1 MLTIL
6 SKHVFYPTTSLTSPP
21 TEVTSINS
29 YTQVFNESITSIG
42 GGVVG
47 SSNYEEVTIATY
59 SGRVF
64 GLTQE
69 PIVPKPLSQELQ
81 AKLEAL
87 K

>member
-1 MLTIL
+1 MF
-6 SKHVFYPTTSLTSPP
+6 SFDPHVITPP
-21 TEVTSINS
+21 CTVEVTVQFDIHA
-29 YTQVFNESITSIG
+29 QVFNESITSID

-69 PIVPKPLSQELQ
+69 PIVPKPLSKELK